1 MPKGPEA
8 GEKGDKGM
16 RLTPSQKKAA
26 EAPGSVAV
34 TAGAGTGK
42 TSMLA
47 TRYLHH
53 VTVGGLSPL
62 SVAAVTFTEKAADE
76 LRARIRKTLH
86 RSGQPDSTLAEVEAA
101 QISTIHALAT
111 RICRD
116 FYDLAGIPADFTIL
130 DQTESPVW
138 MWEKFEEAVSN
149 VDTSIIDDLGF
160 SWLAAA
166 LREFLNDPYT
176 VQKALG
182 LGSDNWEALIKKES
196 GAALEAFLNCT
207 EWAEAHTTIR
217 GIQGSTGDRLEDA
230 RAAAINAMDRIQAA
244 ENVATEL
251 EVLTKLSA
259 HLGQAS
265 NWPPGGKES
274 IGRCLRSLKRAANEV
289 YDLASL
295 VLGPDDAETAR
306 RIEPLRA
313 AFDQVRKFM
322 AAEKLRERVLD
333 FADLEHYALKVLENE
348 TARQHYALRWRA
360 FLVDEFQ
367 DTNPIQAEILELL
380 TRDAALTIVGDE
392 KQAIYGFRGADAGVF
407 TRVRHR
413 ISIESDGLDVPLD
426 RTFRAHTGLVEQ
438 MNRVFEPVL
447 GEIHQAL
454 EAERTETTLPAPYIR
469 SAVVEEVKGALPR
482 HQQMIEA
489 RYIADQIRWLH
500 EEQGVPFREI
510 AIISRTWRPL
520 DDYLRVLS
528 ANGIP
533 AVHAG
538 GGSLLD
544 TREAKD
550 IYALLSFLVDPTD
563 DIPLAALL
571 RSPFFAVS
579 DRDLYETAPYVA
591 GASWWNAIQG
601 RAAFSQAVESLNILI
616 NALSANSSERIVA
629 LANSLTGY
637 EAVIANLP
645 FGSRRTADFRGLLE
659 LFRKLERRGR
669 GDVFGTVRYMRELI
683 ETETVL
689 PRPHLDVGD
698 AVSLMTIHMAKGLEW
713 RVVFVPD
720 LANKENF
727 SIPQVLVDPEIGVS
741 FQIEGE
747 GYEMTEPAIYKLIK
761 LKKREKERDEERR
774 LLYVAITR
782 AKDMVFLTATKEG
795 GPGMD
800 ILRPGLDAAGINDEI
815 IPFDNTK
822 AIAPDPGEPEPL
834 PLPEQLN
841 TAPLSVG
848 PSTIP
853 ATALSVYAKCPAR
866 FYWQYV
872 EGHPGLG
879 EGHASA
885 MLIGE
890 LTHLALELDINDA
903 ASLRQHAGK
912 GAETELARALGFAR
926 SFREMPEFAA
936 VRINGNEKE
945 VSFAKAFGPLTI
957 IGIADVVGSDFVLD
971 YKTDAEMDP
980 EEHRFQIWAYARA
993 FDKKR
998 GYIAYL
1004 AHNVLYEFGPDDLAE
1019 IDVSV
1024 QSHLDNITKGLYEAT
1039 PSESVCGQ
1047 CVYRQICKFRFEVKV
1062 QKEE

>member
-1 MPKGPEA
+1 MPKGA
-8 GEKGDKGM
+8 KARAKGDKGM
-16 RLTPSQKKAA
+16 RLTPSQKRAA

-47 TRYLHH
+47 ARYLHH
-53 VTVGGLSPL
+53 VTVDGLSPL

-86 RSGQPDSTLAEVEAA
+86 KAAQPESTIAEVEAA
-101 QISTIHALAT
+101 QISTIHALAA

-116 FYDLAGIPADFTIL
+116 FYDLAGIPADFTVL

-138 MWEKFEEAVSN
+138 MWEKFEEAVSGI
-149 VDTSIIDDLGF
+149 DPGIIDDLGF
-160 SWLAAA
+160 SWLTAT
-166 LREFLNDPYT
+166 LREFLDDPYT
-176 VQKALG
+176 AQRALD
-182 LGSDNWEALIKKES
+182 LGSANWEALVQRES
-196 GAALEAFLNCT
+196 SAALESLLNCVA
-207 EWAEAHTTIR
+207 WADAQATITS
-217 GIQGSTGDRLEDA
+217 IQGSSADRLEDA
-230 RAAAINAMDRIQAA
+230 RIAAINAMDRISAG

-251 EVLTKLSA
+251 EVLTKLAA
-259 HLGQAS
+259 HLGKAS

-274 IGRCLRSLKRAANEV
+274 VGRCLKSLKRASQEV
-289 YDLASL
+289 FDFASL
-295 VLGPDDAETAR
+295 AFGPDDVEVAR
-306 RIEPLRA
+306 RIDPLKA
-313 AFDQVRKFM
+313 AFQQVRGFM

-333 FADLEHYALKVLENE
+333 FADLEHYALKVLEHE
-348 TARQHYALRWRA
+348 SARTHYALRWRA

-392 KQAIYGFRGADAGVF
+392 KQAIYGFRGADANVF
-407 TRVRHR
+407 TRVRQQ
-413 ISIESDGLDVPLD
+413 ISTEAEGLDVPLD
-426 RTFRAHTGLVEQ
+426 RTFRAHNELVEQ
-438 MNRVFEPVL
+438 MNRIFDPVL

-454 EAERTETTLPAPYIR
+454 QAERTETTLPAPYIR
-469 SAVVEEVKGALPR
+469 SAVVEDVKGTLPR

-489 RYIADQIRWLH
+489 RYIADQIKWLH
-500 EEQGVPFREI
+500 NEQGVPFREI

-528 ANGIP
+528 ASGIP

-550 IYALLSFLVDPTD
+550 VYALLSFLVDPTE
-563 DIPLAALL
+563 DIPLVAVL

-579 DRDLYETAPYVA
+579 DRDLYETAPFVA
-591 GASWWNAIQG
+591 GAGWWNAIRG
-601 RAAFSQAVESLNILI
+601 RPAFLKAVETLDTLI
-616 NALSANSSERIVA
+616 DAAMASSAERILA
-629 LANSLTGY
+629 LANKLTGY

-645 FGSRRTADFRGLLE
+645 FGSRRTADFRGLME

-669 GDVFGTVRYMRELI
+669 GDIFGTVRYMRELI

-727 SIPQVLVDPEIGVS
+727 SIPQILVDPEIGVS
-741 FQIEGE
+741 FQIEGD
-747 GYEMTEPAIYKLIK
+747 GYEMSEPAVYKLIK
-761 LKKREKERDEERR
+761 NKSRAKDRAEEHR

-782 AKDMVFLTATKEG
+782 AKDMVFLTATKES
-795 GPGMD
+795 GPGID
-800 ILRPGLDAAGINDEI
+800 ILRPGLDAAGIIDEI
-815 IPFDNTK
+815 IPFD
-822 AIAPDPGEPEPL
+822 ALRSIAPDPGVPEPMTV
-834 PLPEQLN
+834 PAQLN
-841 TAPLSVG
+841 TAPLSAG
-848 PSTIP
+848 LSTIP
-853 ATALSVYAKCPAR
+853 ATALTVFAKCPTR
-866 FYWQYV
+866 FNWQYV

-879 EGHASA
+879 EGSSTA
-885 MLIGE
+885 MMIGE

-903 ASLRQHAGK
+903 ASLRQHSGK
-912 GAETELARALGFAR
+912 GADMELERAIRFAR

-936 VRINGNEKE
+936 VRIGGNEKE
-945 VSFAKAFGPLTI
+945 VSFTKPFGPLTI
-957 IGIADVVGSDFVLD
+957 IGTADVVGPDFVLD

-980 EEHRFQIWAYARA
+980 DEHRFQIWAYARA
-993 FDKKR
+993 FDKER

-1019 IDVSV
+1019 IDISV
-1024 QSHLDNITKGLYEAT
+1024 QSHLDNIAKGLYNAT
-1039 PSESVCGQ
+1039 PSETVCGQ
-1047 CVYRQICKFRFEVKV
+1047 CVYRQICKFRFEG
-1062 QKEE
+1062 

>member
-1 MPKGPEA
+1 
-8 GEKGDKGM
+8 M
-16 RLTPSQKKAA
+16 RLTPSQKRAA

-47 TRYLHH
+47 ARYLHH
-53 VTVGGLSPL
+53 VTVDALSPL
-62 SVAAVTFTEKAADE
+62 SVVAVTFTEKAADE

-86 RSGQPDSTLAEVEAA
+86 KAAQPESTIAEVEAA
-101 QISTIHALAT
+101 QISTIHALAA

-138 MWEKFEEAVSN
+138 MWEKFEEAVSG
-149 VDTSIIDDLGF
+149 VDPDIIDALGF
-160 SWLAAA
+160 SWLTAT

-176 VQKALG
+176 VQKALD
-182 LGSDNWEALIKKES
+182 LGSANWEALIQRAS
-196 GAALEAFLNCT
+196 SAALESLLNCAA
-207 EWAEAHTTIR
+207 WAEAQATIR
-217 GIQGSTGDRLEDA
+217 SIQGISGDRLEDA
-230 RAAAINAMDRIQAA
+230 RTAAINAMDRIPAG

-251 EVLTKLSA
+251 EVLTKLAA

-274 IGRCLRSLKRAANEV
+274 VGRSLKSLKRAALDV
-289 YDLASL
+289 YELASL
-295 VLGPDDAETAR
+295 RFGPDDVEVAR
-306 RIEPLRA
+306 RIKPLKT
-313 AFDQVRKFM
+313 AFQQVRGFM

-333 FADLEHYALKVLENE
+333 FADLEHYALKVLEHE
-348 TARQHYALRWRA
+348 SARQHYALRWRA

-367 DTNPIQAEILELL
+367 DTSPIQAEILERLI
-380 TRDAALTIVGDE
+380 RDAALTIVGDE
-392 KQAIYGFRGADAGVF
+392 KQAIYGFRGADANVF
-407 TRVRHR
+407 TRVRHQ
-413 ISIESDGLDVPLD
+413 ISTADGFDVPLD
-426 RTFRAHTGLVEQ
+426 RTFRAHSGLVEQ

-489 RYIADQIRWLH
+489 RHIADQIRWLYN
-500 EEQGVPFREI
+500 EQGVPFREI

-528 ANGIP
+528 ASGIP

-544 TREAKD
+544 TREAMD
-550 IYALLSFLVDPTD
+550 VYALLSFLIDPTE
-563 DIPLAALL
+563 DIPLVAVL

-579 DRDLYETAPYVA
+579 DRDLYETAPSVA
-591 GASWWNAIQG
+591 GAGWWNAIRG
-601 RAAFSQAVESLNILI
+601 RPAFLKAVEALDMLI
-616 NALSANSSERIVA
+616 DAAAANASERLLA
-629 LANSLTGY
+629 LANTITGY

-645 FGSRRTADFRGLLE
+645 FGSRRTADFRGLMD
-659 LFRKLERRGR
+659 LFRKLESLGR

-741 FQIEGE
+741 FQIEGD
-747 GYEMTEPAIYKLIK
+747 GYEMTEPAIYRLIK
-761 LKKREKERDEERR
+761 KKTRSKDRNEEQR

-782 AKDMVFLTATKEG
+782 AKDMVCLTATKDS
-795 GPGMD
+795 GPGID
-800 ILRPGLDAAGINDEI
+800 ILRPGLAAAGIIDEI
-815 IPFDNTK
+815 IPFD
-822 AIAPDPGEPEPL
+822 ASRSIAPDPGVPEPL
-834 PLPEQLN
+834 PIPHQLN

-848 PSTIP
+848 LSTIP
-853 ATALSVYAKCPAR
+853 ATALSVFAKCPAK
-866 FYWQYV
+866 FNWQYV

-879 EGHASA
+879 EGSSSA
-885 MLIGE
+885 MMIGE

-903 ASLRQHAGK
+903 ASLRQHSGK
-912 GAETELARALGFAR
+912 GAETELEPALRFAR
-926 SFREMPEFAA
+926 SYREMPEFAA
-936 VRINGNEKE
+936 VRVNGNEKE
-945 VSFAKAFGPLTI
+945 LSFTKPFGPLTI
-957 IGIADVVGSDFVLD
+957 NGTADVVGRDFVLD

-1024 QSHLDNITKGLYEAT
+1024 QSHLDNIANGLYSAT
-1039 PSESVCGQ
+1039 PSEFVCGQ
-1047 CVYRQICKFRFEVKV
+1047 CVYRQICKFRFEVKNE
-1062 QKEE
+1062 KEA